1 MSSRADPLKEE
12 PGWARNGAGRQF
24 SHKFGYGLMD
34 AERIVDLATKWKSL
48 PSQHICQ
55 TVIMTPNAPISDIRG
70 QKTTV
75 RVKTDGCQGTLNSV
89 RFLEHVQ
96 CKISLRYYP
105 RGNVQVT
112 LISPSGTRSTLLM
125 PRPRDSFA
133 STYEDW
139 PFLSVHFWGESP
151 QGEWKL
157 EISNMGEDR
166 PTRRGQGLLRK
177 WQLIFYGTED
187 NPVRLPR
194 SSFTSPVPV
203 RSGRVNTGFFGG
215 FFPFV

>member
-1 MSSRADPLKEE
+1 MLLFR
-12 PGWARNGAGRQF
+12 
-24 SHKFGYGLMD
+24 YGLMD

-48 PSQHICQ
+48 PPQHICQ

-194 SSFTSPVPV
+194 SSFNSPVPV